1 MEQTILKANENYS
14 EIDKYLQQQN
24 CKKIFVVFENAIKN
38 HNIYN
43 YFNTL
48 QERLNIEV
56 TFFND
61 FTPNPLYESVCNGIK
76 SFKQNNCDLIVAI
89 GGGSAMDVA
98 KCIKLYS
105 DMDDSKN
112 YLEQVIVEN
121 NIPFFAIPTTAGT
134 GSEATKFA
142 VIYYNG
148 EKQSV
153 AHESCIPETVLF
165 DQSLLKTLPIYQ
177 KKSTMLDAFSHSIES
192 MWSVNSTDESKTY
205 AEQALKIIIE
215 NMDAY
220 INEDESTYEQ
230 MLRAANLAGKA
241 INISQTTAGHAMCY
255 KLTSLYK
262 ISHGHSAALVNSELL
277 PYMIEHI
284 EETSDPR
291 GKEYLQQTFEKITKL
306 FGCETIEKGKNYIR
320 TLLEKLDL
328 YNVEIDYNDIDVLTK
343 SVNVVRLK
351 NNPISLS
358 EDNIKQIYL
367 RIFKNIEKRR

>member
-1 MEQTILKANENYS
+1 MEQTILKANDNYS
-14 EIDKYLQQQN
+14 EIDKYLKKQN

-38 HNIYN
+38 HTIYN

-56 TFFND
+56 IFFND
-61 FTPNPLYESVCNGIK
+61 FTPNPLYESVCKGVELFNQ
-76 SFKQNNCDLIVAI
+76 SNCDLIVAI

-105 DMDDSKN
+105 NMDSSKN
-112 YLEQVIVEN
+112 YLEQEIVEN
-121 NIPFFAIPTTAGT
+121 NIPFLAIPTTAGT

-153 AHESCIPETVLF
+153 AHESCIPETILF
-165 DQSLLKTLPIYQ
+165 DQSLLKTLPVYQ

-192 MWSVNSTDESKTY
+192 IWSVNSTDESK
-205 AEQALKIIIE
+205 EFSKQALQIIIK

-220 INEDESTYEQ
+220 INEDGATYEQ
-230 MLRAANLAGKA
+230 MLTAANLAGKA

-262 ISHGHSAALVNSELL
+262 MSHGHAATLVNSELL

-291 GKEYLQQTFEKITKL
+291 GKKYLLEIFESIAKQ
-306 FGCETIEKGKNYIR
+306 FGCGNLEQGKNYIR
-320 TLLEKLDL
+320 SLLEKLDL
-328 YNVEIDYNDIDVLTK
+328 YNIEIDYNDIDILTK
-343 SVNVVRLK
+343 SVNVVRLR
-351 NNPISLS
+351 NNPINLS
-358 EDNIKQIYL
+358 EDNIREIYL
-367 RIFKNIEKRR
+367 RIIDNIEKRK

>member
-1 MEQTILKANENYS
+1 MEQTILKANNNYS

-105 DMDDSKN
+105 NMDDSKN
-112 YLEQVIVEN
+112 YLEQEIVEN

-153 AHESCIPETVLF
+153 AHESCIPGTVLF
-165 DQSLLKTLPIYQ
+165 DKSLLKTLPTYQ

-192 MWSVNSTDESKTY
+192 MWSVNSTEESKSY
-205 AEQALKIIIE
+205 AEQALKLIIE

-230 MLRAANLAGKA
+230 MLTSANLAGKA

-262 ISHGHSAALVNSELL
+262 ISHGHASVLVNSELF

-291 GKEYLQQTFEKITKL
+291 GQEYLQQTFEKITKL
-306 FGCETIEKGKNYIR
+306 FGCETIEEGKNYIR
-320 TLLEKLDL
+320 SLLEKLDL

-351 NNPISLS
+351 NNPISLN
-358 EDNIKQIYL
+358 EENIKEIYL
-367 RIFKNIEKRR
+367 RIFNNIEKRK